1 MVVQE
6 ITLPSGFKADLSSI
20 KNVRGLKQK
29 EANFD
34 KVDLYFNSVRIDSQI
49 HKNAMIY

>member
-6 ITLPSGFKADLSSI
+6 ITLPSGFKADLTSI

-34 KVDLYFNSVRIDSQI
+34 KVDLYFNSVRFASLILKDPT
-49 HKNAMIY
+49 IY